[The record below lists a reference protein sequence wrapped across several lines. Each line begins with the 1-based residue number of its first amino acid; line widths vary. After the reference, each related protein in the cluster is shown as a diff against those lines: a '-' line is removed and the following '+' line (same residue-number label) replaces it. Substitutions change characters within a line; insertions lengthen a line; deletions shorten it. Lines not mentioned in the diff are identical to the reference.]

1 MERDENGLNVLF
13 DGERNG
19 AGSPSCDGNGGNC
32 RGERQLAMVY
42 APLNCFRRL
51 YSKEDALMRGTMFM
65 ELDKPL
71 EVLA

>member
-13 DGERNG
+13 PGERVGTPTPN
-19 AGSPSCDGNGGNC
+19 STPLNC
-32 RGERQLAMVY
+32 RGDRQLAMVY
-42 APLNCFRRL
+42 APFNCFRML
-51 YSKEDALMRGTMFM
+51 YPMEKALMRGTMFE